1 MIKVEVK
8 YYGKPIKID
17 KKTREIIKHVNNYTI
32 DEYVAAKDLY
42 DNSQATIRKEVT
54 KMFKKYKGM
63 YSIKFYV
70 HD

>member
-8 YYGKPIKID
+8 YYGKPMRLD
-17 KKTREIIKHVNNYTI
+17 KEKKKVITHFENYVI
-32 DEYVAAKDLY
+32 DEYKKAEDFY
-42 DNSQATIRKEVT
+42 ETSQATIRKEVT
-54 KMFKKYKGM
+54 NMFKKYKGM